1 MSVVRSGLTLSGAPS
16 FPLKKW
22 GVGAVEWAK
31 IGQGVNPG
39 IGDYLP
45 GGKSCRGHLEDE
57 DDSQGHRRPLPCP
70 LI

>member
-1 MSVVRSGLTLSGAPS
+1 M
-16 FPLKKW
+16 
-22 GVGAVEWAK
+22 K
-31 IGQGVNPG
+31 IGQGVKPG

-70 LI
+70 LIYNKIILLEISQETWYHHKKIGRWKTWQ